1 MEFLL
6 DTDTSESIESFV
18 QELIKL
24 VQSGKEEGGISIGNN
39 FNDKY
44 LNWVFMW
51 NNLLNLI
58 SYISNQHLSV
68 QKNQSI

>member
-1 MEFLL
+1 
-6 DTDTSESIESFV
+6 V

-24 VQSGKEEGGISIGNN
+24 VQSGKEEGGIPIGNN